1 MHLQFEYRHPRGVLM
16 QHLFVSGVL
25 SSLLGEMAHFELQ
38 QKRVSDLNSVKAIK
52 LHFQWAEAKL
62 KLKKLSCDEI
72 RRYHHGVI
80 NDFKKMIKRQDT
92 KHRSPIAQWRK
103 ITREV
108 PQEDILMDLVV
119 SDLEN
124 QTRRSN
130 SSLTIRS
137 YSKYF

>member
-80 NDFKKMIKRQDT
+80 NDFKKND
-92 KHRSPIAQWRK
+92 
-103 ITREV
+103 
-108 PQEDILMDLVV
+108 
-119 SDLEN
+119 
-124 QTRRSN
+124 
-130 SSLTIRS
+130 
-137 YSKYF
+137 